1 MDNNVYDT
9 DDWVRGSRGGHSL
22 QFFATDDELQSWF
35 LAALPGAY
43 GPYTLVGADSV
54 KMDQNQYTQ
63 CFFEFP
69 ISMFKEAMY
78 EKDSVRWQY
87 WIRSKSITPILD
99 VSQCHQITK
108 QLSFLGLVSVHHGSY
123 SNRGFHDG
131 WQESTIGIVTQIEN
145 INNGQ
150 KVKNDEYM
158 GIYKALARKIK
169 KHLCYSSFYRFP
181 EGKEVENTKWGLMTQ
196 GVVDQYV
203 QGVKFVN
210 RPGIRIKNI
219 KFHELE
225 KK

>member
-1 MDNNVYDT
+1 M
-9 DDWVRGSRGGHSL
+9 
-22 QFFATDDELQSWF
+22 
-35 LAALPGAY
+35 
-43 GPYTLVGADSV
+43 
-54 KMDQNQYTQ
+54 
-63 CFFEFP
+63 
-69 ISMFKEAMY
+69 
-78 EKDSVRWQY
+78 
-87 WIRSKSITPILD
+87 IRSKSITPILD

-131 WQESTIGIVTQIEN
+131 WQESTIGIVTEIEN

-158 GIYKALARKIK
+158 GIYKALAREK
-169 KHLCYSSFYRFP
+169 KNHLVYSSFYIFP

-210 RPGIRIKNI
+210 RPGRRIKNI